1 MTADQTPGDAASSAA
16 GADGDTVPEGGVV
29 AANGAA
35 AGYRPAGTLRLRTEI
50 RRQVTRRRT
59 RWVLGFLAL
68 LPVILFLA
76 FRFGSDSGGSGNN
89 GGGDGFVSMAKSGGA
104 NFTVFTLF
112 VSASFLLVVVVALFC
127 GDTVASEASWGS
139 LRYLLAAPVPRSRLL
154 AVKLLVGLLFSALA
168 LVLLTGVAL
177 LVGTLAFGWRP
188 LQTMTGDSIPAG
200 VAVLRIVGVV
210 GYLAVTLL
218 VAAGL
223 AFLLS
228 VLTDAALGAV
238 GGAVLLFI
246 VSSIL
251 DQVTALGSLRS
262 LLPTHY
268 QDAFTG
274 LLTEPVQWDQMAK
287 GAISALLVRR
297 RPHRTGLVAFPPQGR
312 HLLALALHHRV
323 QQARVPA
330 L

>member
-1 MTADQTPGDAASSAA
+1 MTAVSTV
-16 GADGDTVPEGGVV
+16 DGS
-29 AANGAA
+29 A
-35 AGYRPAGTLRLRTEI
+35 AGYRAAATLRVGTEI
-50 RRQVTRRRT
+50 RRQLTRRRT
-59 RWVLGFLAL
+59 QLVLGFLVL

-76 FRFGSDSGGSGNN
+76 FRFGSDGNDTASQDQSGQ
-89 GGGDGFVSMAKSGGA
+89 FVTLAKSGAA

-139 LRYLLAAPVPRSRLL
+139 LRYLLALPVPRSRLL
-154 AVKLLVGLLFSALA
+154 GVKLVVGLLYSAVS

-177 LVGTLAFGWRP
+177 AVGTAAFGWHP
-188 LQTMTGDSIPAG
+188 LRTVTGDSIPPG
-200 VAVLRIVGVV
+200 EAVLRIAGVV
-210 GYLAVTLL
+210 GYLAITLL

-228 VLTDAALGAV
+228 VCTDAALGAV

-251 DQVTALGSLRS
+251 DQVTALGGLRA

-268 QDAFTG
+268 QTAYTG
-274 LLTEPVQWDQMAK
+274 LLTEPVQWDAMAR
-287 GAISALLVRR
+287 GALSALVYAA
-297 RPHRTGLVAFPPQGR
+297 VF
-312 HLLALALHHRV
+312 LALAWWRFLRKDV
-323 QQARVPA
+323 TS
-330 L
+330 

>member
-1 MTADQTPGDAASSAA
+1 MT
-16 GADGDTVPEGGVV
+16 DT
-29 AANGAA
+29 GAA
-35 AGYRPAGTLRLRTEI
+35 AGYRPGGTLRLRTEI

-76 FRFGSDSGGSGNN
+76 FRFGSDGSRSGDTGNS
-89 GGGDGFVSMAKSGGA
+89 DGFVAMAKSGAA

-154 AVKLLVGLLFSALA
+154 AVKLLVGLLFSAVALA
-168 LVLLTGVAL
+168 LLTGVAL
-177 LVGTLAFGWRP
+177 LVGTLAFGWHP
-188 LQTMTGDSIPAG
+188 LQTMTGDSIPPGA
-200 VAVLRIVGVV
+200 AVLRIVGVAI
-210 GYLAVTLL
+210 YLAITLL
-218 VAAGL
+218 VAAAL

-262 LLPTHY
+262 ILPTHY

-274 LLTEPVQWDQMAK
+274 LLTEPVQWDQMTR
-287 GAISALLVRR
+287 GAISALLYA
-297 RPHRTGLVAFPPQGR
+297 TTLT
-312 HLLALALHHRV
+312 ALAWYRFLHKDITS
-323 QQARVPA
+323 
-330 L
+330 